1 MNIKSLFSI
10 KILFFFTLIFSAVAL
25 FAQTNNRY
33 ELESIDFKGNDNI
46 SSSELET
53 IIPFTETPNWFLQF
67 INSFT
72 SYGEGPAYFDSL
84 LIPTAIENLK
94 SFYSENGYFEAKVN
108 AEYELNK
115 NDNEAKL
122 TFNIDEGEASTF
134 RNLRLQGVAGV
145 LPEYQKNINEMT
157 KVDTNRVYSAQFVI
171 QKREQIINYLRNNG
185 YMFAD
190 KQTPNVYV
198 LVDTM
203 KNEVKVELTLEPGDR
218 YRIDEIRVDKMGKGK
233 NLVSDKL
240 IKEIV
245 NIEPGAV
252 YNYYDIQRAEIR
264 LYRTNLFSSA
274 LVSGVIPD
282 TSNDRVPL
290 NISAD
295 VGLLNEVVPELILN
309 DQDGALNTGLGVS
322 YTRKNFLGDARKISI
337 SSSIASQDISNL
349 LRNVSLQDTTVYGYA
364 DARLTIEQPFLFN
377 KPINTQLEPFITLQK
392 RKEEYNATIYG
403 ARLSFN
409 FELPPSVFLTSLT
422 TYLNWENSRYLYQEN
437 YIRDQLIS
445 YYKDT
450 QQNLTDEEVR
460 AQTEQTLDELG
471 GDNSIRTTNANIGFD
486 FLINKTNDFLFP
498 TQGYNIA
505 LLLED
510 GNTIP
515 FLISEIGSY
524 NFNSPIYYKVFL
536 NSTAYLPIYAEKTSA
551 LGLKFQTGYIHAYSG
566 NKFSIPSNQRFY
578 SGGSNSVRGWG
589 ARELVPQAKNINLEG
604 VSNQDLLRGVSPGGF
619 FILEGSIETRNRIIG
634 NIGGA
639 LFVDYGNTW
648 NSLEE
653 FQFKTVAIAAG
664 FGLRYY
670 SDFAPIRIDF
680 GFKIYDPDNQKTIFE
695 NQNVFKLNLGI
706 GEAF

>member
-1 MNIKSLFSI
+1 MNIDINNSFI
-10 KILFFFTLIFSAVAL
+10 IALFFVLIFSSANI
-25 FAQTNNRY
+25 FGQENNKY
-33 ELESIDFKGNDNI
+33 ELETIEFKGNDNI
-46 SSSELET
+46 SSSELQT
-53 IIPFTETPNWFLQF
+53 VIPFSESPNWFLQF

-94 SFYSENGYFEAKVN
+94 SFYSENGYFEAVVS

-115 NDNEAKL
+115 DDNEAKV
-122 TFNIDEGEASTF
+122 TFSIEEGEASKF
-134 RNLRLQGVAGV
+134 RSLSLEGISQV
-145 LPEYQKNINEMT
+145 LPEYKSRIKEMAV
-157 KVDTNRVYSAQFVI
+157 VDTNRVYSAQFVI

-185 YMFAD
+185 YMFSD
-190 KQTPNVYV
+190 KQIPDVYV
-198 LVDTM
+198 VVDTM

-218 YRIDEIRVDKMGKGK
+218 YRIDDVRVDKMGKGK
-233 NLVSDKL
+233 NLVSDRL

-245 NIEPGAV
+245 NIEPGQI

-274 LVSGVIPD
+274 LISGVVPD

-295 VGLLNEVVPELILN
+295 VGLLNEVIPELILN
-309 DQDGALNTGLGVS
+309 DQDGALNTGLGIS
-322 YTRKNFLGDARKISI
+322 YTRKNFFGDARKISI
-337 SSSIASQDISNL
+337 TSSIASQDISNL

-364 DARLTIEQPFLFN
+364 DARLTLEQPFLFN

-422 TYLNWENSRYLYQEN
+422 TYLNWENSRFLYQEN
-437 YIRDQLIS
+437 YIRNQLIN
-445 YYKDT
+445 YYNDT
-450 QQNLTDEEVR
+450 RDDLSDEEVNTL
-460 AQTEQTLDELG
+460 TEQTLDDLG
-471 GDNSIRTTNANIGFD
+471 GTNTIRTTSANLGVD
-486 FLINKTNDFLFP
+486 FLINNTNDFLFP
-498 TQGYNIA
+498 TKGYNIA

-510 GNTIP
+510 GNNIP
-515 FLISEIGSY
+515 LLLSEIGGY

-536 NSTAYLPIYAEKTSA
+536 NSTAYLPIYEEETSA
-551 LGLKFQTGYIHAYSG
+551 LGLKFQSGYIHTYSG
-566 NKFSIPSNQRFY
+566 NKFSVPSNQRFY

-589 ARELVPQAKNINLEG
+589 ARELVPQTKNINLEG

-634 NIGGA
+634 NFGGA

-653 FQFKTVAIAAG
+653 FQFKTVAVAAG

-680 GFKIYDPDNQKTIFE
+680 GFKVYDPENQKTIFE
-695 NQNVFKLNLGI
+695 NENIFKLNLGI